1 MTGFHLPQ
9 STLNGWFQGSSDLLR
24 ALYLRLKD
32 IVLASDYIQ
41 VDESTVPVI
50 DNEKHKTRKAYLW
63 MVRSVMDDLVFFHYD
78 KGSRAQ
84 KVVVDLLKDFKG
96 AIQTDGYSAYSIYER
111 KKGVLL
117 LSCWAHARRKFHES
131 LQEDKNGAEY
141 ALEQIGKLYKVEQS
155 PKLHLQSF

>member
-50 DNEKHKTRKAYLW
+50 DNEKHKTRKAHLW
-63 MVRSVMDDLVFFHYD
+63 MVRSKPTVTVHTQFM
-78 KGSRAQ
+78 SRKRA
-84 KVVVDLLKDFKG
+84 
-96 AIQTDGYSAYSIYER
+96 
-111 KKGVLL
+111 
-117 LSCWAHARRKFHES
+117 SC
-131 LQEDKNGAEY
+131 Y
-141 ALEQIGKLYKVEQS
+141 
-155 PKLHLQSF
+155 